1 MCLHFFL
8 LLKTNHFYFSIF
20 YSQCSIFK
28 HPDSWDML
36 RSGSSNTVIL
46 DLLYQFDSP
55 PGFWFSTRHSFL
67 LSVPSSPWTIE
78 TWFLG
83 WNLWDFF
90 AQGVKNAFRMTK
102 LSKHQEI
109 LRMFSAFETLDM
121 FPPESKTTS
130 SLDLDIK
137 SKKITAVR
145 IVFSWDRSLKSAYGS
160 SVKMPLLVCPK
171 Y

>member
-1 MCLHFFL
+1 
-8 LLKTNHFYFSIF
+8 
-20 YSQCSIFK
+20 
-28 HPDSWDML
+28 ML

-67 LSVPSSPWTIE
+67 LSIPSSHWTIE

-121 FPPESKTTS
+121 FPPESKTNS

-145 IVFSWDRSLKSAYGS
+145 IVFSWDKSLKNSLWKQCEDATAC
-160 SVKMPLLVCPK
+160 LPK
-171 Y
+171 ILKTQNIL